1 MAHTNQSIKNIH
13 PQPILFS
20 PITSCNNKHS
30 TFLITNG
37 EEGTRNQKKKKK
49 SRNFIT
55 RFMIT
60 RLWYLSKIIQKREL
74 FSQSL
79 DNNILP
85 CYTCHKHFFFL
96 TMSCTNKDS
105 TFLITNVEEGT
116 RNPNKKKQEL
126 YCKVDDHPITV
137 PSKDIPE
144 KRAFSLSHQTTTF
157 CNAFTCH
164 KHFVFLTMSC
174 NNKQLIAGA
183 QKS

>member
-1 MAHTNQSIKNIH
+1 MEKREPGI
-13 PQPILFS
+13 
-20 PITSCNNKHS
+20 
-30 TFLITNG
+30 
-37 EEGTRNQKKKKK
+37 KKKKK
-49 SRNFIT
+49 EQELYHKVHDHPIMVPIKDNPE
-55 RFMIT
+55 
-60 RLWYLSKIIQKREL
+60 KRA

-126 YCKVDDHPITV
+126 YCKIDDHLITV

-144 KRAFSLSHQTTTF
+144 RRAFSLSH
-157 CNAFTCH
+157 
-164 KHFVFLTMSC
+164 
-174 NNKQLIAGA
+174 
-183 QKS
+183 